1 MHFFSTSAEQQWWWM
16 WLWKLCIYIL
26 YNHNSVTLTP
36 VLKKKK
42 KKTHLDPSNYSWC
55 KNTFLSLI
63 KRKKTDYYHST
74 RGPKCNP
81 LLRTVCRY
89 IFNKHKC
96 FCASMFFSHKV
107 WNKYLLIH
115 RERQWV
121 SSFSG
126 LNLENNQSN

>member
-1 MHFFSTSAEQQWWWM
+1 MKHHYFFFFFKKKKKIRDTLRVRSAFLFYISRAAVVVNVIMEIVY
-16 WLWKLCIYIL
+16 IYFVQSQFCHL
-26 YNHNSVTLTP
+26 NSSP
-36 VLKKKK
+36 KK

-107 WNKYLLIH
+107 
-115 RERQWV
+115 
-121 SSFSG
+121 
-126 LNLENNQSN
+126 